1 MARAGGGEGSAEA
14 QAQRLR
20 EVKEKAERGTLQN
33 QIIKLL
39 QQRKDDLE
47 LVTNAV

>member
-1 MARAGGGEGSAEA
+1 
-14 QAQRLR
+14 
-20 EVKEKAERGTLQN
+20 VKEKAERGTLQN

-47 LVTNAV
+47 MVTEVLQKHQKNTQESFERIKVDH